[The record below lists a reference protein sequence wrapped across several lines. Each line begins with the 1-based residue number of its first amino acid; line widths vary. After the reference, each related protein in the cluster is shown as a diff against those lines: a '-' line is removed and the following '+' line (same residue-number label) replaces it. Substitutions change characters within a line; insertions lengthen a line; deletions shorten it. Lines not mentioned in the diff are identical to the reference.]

1 MGARGARTSQT
12 RMDLST
18 EAVARMEG
26 SYLSQSS
33 KSTSWSCAGRMSV
46 GAGSQTSQTR
56 AVRSP
61 EADAKTSG
69 WRADQA
75 AA

>member
-1 MGARGARTSQT
+1 
-12 RMDLST
+12 MDLST
-18 EAVARMEG
+18 EPVARMDG

-33 KSTSWSCAGRMSV
+33 ESTSCSWAGMTSV
-46 GAGSQTSQTR
+46 GAGSRTSQTR

-61 EADAKTSG
+61 EAEAKTSG